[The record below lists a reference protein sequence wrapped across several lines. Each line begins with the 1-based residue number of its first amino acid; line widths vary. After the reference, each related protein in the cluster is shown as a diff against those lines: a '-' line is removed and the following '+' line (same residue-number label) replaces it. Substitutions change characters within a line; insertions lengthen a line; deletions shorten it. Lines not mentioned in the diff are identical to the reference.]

1 MAKLINN
8 SKSIWLL
15 IISLILIGCGIY
27 VLFNPMTALV
37 ASALAAGIIFILMGF
52 GYLFDFRQCHS
63 YMCLAI
69 GILDIIVGVILLANL
84 GITAVSMPI
93 IFGLWCL
100 FVGITQ
106 FVAALEL
113 KEEGSSFGNWLL
125 AAGLVG
131 IIFGL
136 LIFFYPGFGA
146 MTITFLMG
154 SYLILYGAF
163 ELNRYIKS

>member
-1 MAKLINN
+1 MAKLISN

-15 IISLILIGCGIY
+15 IVSLLLIGSGIY

-37 ASALAAGIIFILMGF
+37 ASALVAGAIFILMGF
-52 GYLFDFRQCHS
+52 GYLFDFRQCRS

-69 GILDIIVGVILLANL
+69 GILDVIVGIILLSNL
-84 GITAVSMPI
+84 GITAISIPM

-100 FVGITQ
+100 FIGITQ

-113 KEEGSSFGNWLL
+113 KEEEIPFGNWLL
-125 AAGLVG
+125 AAGLIG

-136 LIFFYPGFGA
+136 LIFFYPSFGA
-146 MTITFLMG
+146 LTITFLMG
-154 SYLILYGAF
+154 AYLILYGVF
-163 ELNRYIKS
+163 ELNRYIKN